1 MLKYPI
7 LLFFIF
13 GMHSFKNRDIISIKD
28 FSRAELIKVLEVAR
42 RFERS
47 SKPILNGKI
56 LSTLF
61 FEPSTRTRLSFESA
75 MTGLG
80 GQVIGFAEPGA
91 TSAKKG
97 ETLYDTIRVVEGYC
111 DVIVMRHPVEGS
123 ARLAAETT
131 SKPVINGGDGANQ
144 HPTQTLL
151 DLYTIK
157 KVKNRIDGLNIGFI
171 GDLRFG
177 RTIHSLAEALAKF
190 KCNLFFIAPDILK
203 MPEDILSDL
212 DDAGVNYVEEE
223 DLLKVSKDLDVL
235 YATRI
240 QKERFPDPLEYEKV
254 KDAYVLDRSLLKN
267 AKKNI
272 KVMHPLPRVNEI
284 HPSLDSTNAAVYFE
298 QSHNGV
304 IVRKALLSLVLG
316 KVK

>member
-1 MLKYPI
+1 MLKYAVQ
-7 LLFFIF
+7 LFFIF
-13 GMHSFKNRDIISIKD
+13 RMHNFKNRNIISIKD
-28 FSRAELIKVLEVAR
+28 FSRAELIKVLEVAKK
-42 RFERS
+42 FENYR
-47 SKPILNGKI
+47 KPLLKGKV

-75 MTGLG
+75 MTQLG
-80 GQVIGFAEPGA
+80 GQVVGFAEPGA

-111 DVIVMRHPVEGS
+111 DVIVIRHPVEGS

-131 SKPVINGGDGANQ
+131 KKPVINGGDGANQ

-157 KVKNRIDGLNIGFI
+157 KVKKRIDGLNIGFI

-177 RTIHSLAEALAKF
+177 RTIHSLAGALAKF
-190 KCNLFFIAPDILK
+190 KCNLFFVAPESLR

-212 DDAGVNYVEEE
+212 DEAGVNYVEEE
-223 DLLKVSKDLDVL
+223 DLFKVSKELDVL
-235 YATRI
+235 YASRI

-254 KDAYVLDRSLLKN
+254 KDAYVLDKSLLKN
-267 AKKNI
+267 AKKELRI
-272 KVMHPLPRVNEI
+272 MHPLPRVNEI
-284 HPSLDSTNAAVYFE
+284 SPELDSTKAAVYFE